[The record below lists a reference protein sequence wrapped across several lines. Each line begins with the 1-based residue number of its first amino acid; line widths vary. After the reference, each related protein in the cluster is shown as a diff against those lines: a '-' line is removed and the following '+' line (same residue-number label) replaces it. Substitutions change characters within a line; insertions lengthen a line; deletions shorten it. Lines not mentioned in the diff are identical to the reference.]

1 MAANASA
8 TGRSSQMKRVAAPP
22 TTLLFAL
29 KSLVNNKLYS
39 DVVIKIDGET
49 FHAHKCML
57 ALRCVVFRDLF
68 KSNKS
73 ELGSEP
79 TLIELE
85 RPQPQIF
92 SQILEYI
99 YTGTMTFSE
108 TNIVQILGTA
118 IEYELTDLTQLA
130 LNYLYEIVNVDN
142 ACEFLQAA
150 RTFQQPDLENN
161 MFAFVEKN
169 ATEVIKS
176 KGFVELE
183 ESTLISILRSDN
195 LVCTENE
202 VLLAA
207 KEWGTVNSVV
217 NGETLAESLKNVI
230 VHVRLPMLA
239 AEELQIAE
247 ADNTKTGC
255 VPVAMLAAA
264 WRYHA
269 LKTSDLGPQ
278 TTPRAGH
285 V

>member
-1 MAANASA
+1 MSSVAS
-8 TGRSSQMKRVAAPP
+8 TTRSNMMKRVAAPP

-39 DVVIKIDGET
+39 DVQIKIDGEI

-68 KSNKS
+68 RSTKP
-73 ELGSEP
+73 ETGSEP
-79 TLIELE
+79 TVIELE
-85 RPQPQIF
+85 RPQPAIF
-92 SQILEYI
+92 AQILEYI

-108 TNIVQILGTA
+108 GTIVQILGTA
-118 IEYELTDLTQLA
+118 IDYQLTDLTQLC
-130 LNYLYEIVNVDN
+130 LTYLYEIVNVDN

-150 RTFQQPDLENN
+150 RTFKQADLERN
-161 MFAFVEKN
+161 MFEFVEKN
-169 ATEVIKS
+169 ATKVLKS

-183 ESTLISILRSDN
+183 ESTLIAVLKSDN
-195 LVCTENE
+195 LVCKEND
-202 VLLAA
+202 VLLAT
-207 KEWGTVNSVV
+207 KEWGTVNSVI
-217 NGETLAESLKNVI
+217 NGETLSDSLKSVI

-239 AEELQIAE
+239 AEELKIAE
-247 ADNTKTGC
+247 EENEKMDY
-255 VPVAMLAAA
+255 VPVSMLAAA

-278 TTPRAGH
+278 TTPRAGY